1 MYGFSNYVGSKS
13 GYVGVIANNAHKVSA
28 VVSEVK
34 SVHLESSKPLDLRN
48 EHQPTESME
57 IPALRA
63 GGQRTWERSEHQPT
77 ESREILSSLPGRG
90 TVIE

>member
-34 SVHLESSKPLDLRN
+34 SVHLESSKPLGLRN
-48 EHQPTESME
+48 DRFNRRQ
-57 IPALRA
+57 LA